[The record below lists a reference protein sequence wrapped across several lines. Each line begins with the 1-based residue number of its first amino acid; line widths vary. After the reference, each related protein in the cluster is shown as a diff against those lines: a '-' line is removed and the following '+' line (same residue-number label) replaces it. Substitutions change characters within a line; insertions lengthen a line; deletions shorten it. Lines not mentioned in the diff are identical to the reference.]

1 MDTNQLMAGLAAA
14 VNAAKPAPEYC
25 FLWIESWATC
35 MTRSEWSGWMQ
46 FFGAFGALVVAL
58 WLPYL
63 QARIGRANHFSL
75 AVACLSHQLSVFD
88 EIELF
93 ASRKGD
99 TRQAL
104 SHCRESIDSLTALYQ
119 EVRASELPSDALAP
133 WRAARANIA
142 KLRRLEDSMG
152 PDQGAR
158 KVLARYRITVE
169 MLQTELVKHDPRLR
183 ISLKRFFQRRS

>member
-93 ASRKGD
+93 ADRKGT

-104 SHCRESIDSLTALYQ
+104 SHCRESIDSLTVLFQ
-119 EVRASELPSDALAP
+119 EVRASELPAPALAS

-142 KLRRLEDSMG
+142 KLKRLESTSG
-152 PDQGAR
+152 PDRGAR
-158 KVLARYRITVE
+158 IVLSRYRKTVE
-169 MLQTELVKHDPRLR
+169 LLQDELIQHDPRLR
-183 ISLKRFFQRRS
+183 NYIKRIFTIQG